1 MSSETAHHEKNFQ
14 NYIVAQL
21 KAMGWLVGTTDGY
34 DPESA
39 LFTEDVLDWVQA
51 TQPKS
56 WEKLEATH
64 KGKALDALT
73 DRLAKALEKDGT
85 VQVLRGGFQVAG
97 AGHFDMSEA
106 APEDLRN
113 QGVLDR
119 YKANRLRVVP
129 ELKYHPAH
137 EYAIDLVFFINGIP
151 VGTTEIKTDFTQ
163 AVEDAMEQYRNDRKP
178 YDPVTKRKEPLLTFK
193 RGAVVHFA
201 MSDSDNLPESFHKY
215 PMRQAI
221 EEGFILDVLQ
231 NYVPYKTAY
240 NLSEQLGKDKRVNTR
255 QARRALAQW
264 MALHPTNVTQKVQL
278 IVEHFSKNVAHLLE
292 GKAKAMVVT
301 SSRAAAVRYKKGFDA
316 YIMKHPEHAGIRA
329 LVAFSGKLTAKQ
341 VNHPA
346 DEHLKGDD
354 FKVAEDEEFTEVS
367 MNPETMG
374 ADLRAAFDRPE
385 YRVMLVADKFQ
396 TGFDQPK
403 LVAMYID
410 KKIANEVEI
419 VQTLWRPCG
428 RRRT

>member
-1 MSSETAHHEKNFQ
+1 MSEPHHEKNFQ

-34 DPESA
+34 DTESA
-39 LFTEDVLDWVQA
+39 LFTEDVLAWVQA

-119 YKANRLRVVP
+119 YKASRLRVVP

-201 MSDSDNLPESFHKY
+201 MSDSDIRMATKLDGENTYFLPFNSGNNGHAGNAAREDKDY
-215 PMRQAI
+215 PVAYFWR
-221 EEGFILDVLQ
+221 DVLK
-231 NYVPYKTAY
+231 P
-240 NLSEQLGKDKRVNTR
+240 
-255 QARRALAQW
+255 
-264 MALHPTNVTQKVQL
+264 
-278 IVEHFSKNVAHLLE
+278 
-292 GKAKAMVVT
+292 
-301 SSRAAAVRYKKGFDA
+301 DA
-316 YIMKHPEHAGIRA
+316 W
-329 LVAFSGKLTAKQ
+329 
-341 VNHPA
+341 
-346 DEHLKGDD
+346 
-354 FKVAEDEEFTEVS
+354 
-367 MNPETMG
+367 
-374 ADLRAAFDRPE
+374 LRIFHSF
-385 YRVMLVADKFQ
+385 V
-396 TGFDQPK
+396 
-403 LVAMYID
+403 
-410 KKIANEVEI
+410 
-419 VQTLWRPCG
+419 
-428 RRRT
+428 